1 MREARDRVLMN
12 RTKENEKRK
21 KLGQAEL
28 PTDTFN
34 YEVNQMSQ
42 TLFEEIKE
50 KETTMVRMERK

>member
-1 MREARDRVLMN
+1 MN